1 MAILSQVEIGL
12 DEDICLVCGVP
23 LSGTQMV
30 GYLVQEERLTFCGND
45 CLKEFLGD
53 PERYRGKEENS

>member
-30 GYLVQEERLTFCGND
+30 GYMVQEERLTFCGNN
-45 CLKEFLGD
+45 CLQEFLGD
-53 PERYRGKEENS
+53 PELFRRAKE